1 MRKVNEKGKFTVK
14 IEKCLNDYLETLEK
28 EVMAILSDPKT
39 DKKTKNLAMKPLT
52 SKKKIILNTIDALEL
67 VDRVHEEEMAK
78 AGIGD

>member
-1 MRKVNEKGKFTVK
+1 MDIDACLKG
-14 IEKCLNDYLETLEK
+14 YLEALEK
-28 EVMAILSDPKT
+28 EVMRILSDPKT

-78 AGIGD
+78 ARLSGIGD

>member
-1 MRKVNEKGKFTVK
+1 MEIKE
-14 IEKCLNDYLETLEK
+14 CLKEYVATLEN

-67 VDRVHEEEMAK
+67 VDKVHEEEMAK
-78 AGIGD
+78 AGGSGIGD

>member
-1 MRKVNEKGKFTVK
+1 MR
-14 IEKCLNDYLETLEK
+14 
-28 EVMAILSDPKT
+28 ILSDPKT

-78 AGIGD
+78 AGLSGIGD

>member
-1 MRKVNEKGKFTVK
+1 MEIKE
-14 IEKCLNDYLETLEK
+14 CLKEYVATLEN

>member
-1 MRKVNEKGKFTVK
+1 MK